1 MDRADSERPVNR
13 ECGQV
18 AWIERMHDQLVVD
31 APQWQGHGL
40 DGSRVADESVKRS
53 HACADT
59 NAATGMIGE
68 RVKFHFP

>member
-1 MDRADSERPVNR
+1 
-13 ECGQV
+13 
-18 AWIERMHDQLVVD
+18 MHDQLVVD